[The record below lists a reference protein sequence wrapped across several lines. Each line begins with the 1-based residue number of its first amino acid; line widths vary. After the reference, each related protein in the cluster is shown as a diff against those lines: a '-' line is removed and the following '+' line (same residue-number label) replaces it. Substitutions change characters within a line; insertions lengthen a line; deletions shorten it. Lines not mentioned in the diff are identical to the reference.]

1 MEVGTVLPFKF
12 EFVPPPDDLKS
23 QVNTFFVVHTDAGRI
38 DEVMPAYSAQ
48 LFIFLRGTGTM
59 HFADGSQTAPAPV
72 FFNAPLLRASPFSL
86 HGPVCCAGVSLTPL
100 GWASWTGLPVDQNH
114 DRIVPVQ
121 QALEAEAARAL
132 AAQFETDPDDV
143 LNIFD
148 HVSHLMRETGRDIRP
163 AHAAMITETTAWLAS
178 AFSPAIDDLYR
189 RLPMSRRQAQR
200 LCKRFFGAPPR
211 QLLKRFRAVRAAALL
226 SQKNLPD
233 AARDEV
239 MSAYFD
245 QAHLIRDLRRYT
257 GRTPRLL
264 QNGPLVVGTLD
275 PAGHGPAATAL
286 REWFSAD

>member
-1 MEVGTVLPFKF
+1 MDSGAILPFIF
-12 EFVPPPDDLKS
+12 EFVAPPDDLKS
-23 QVNTFFVVHTDAGRI
+23 RVNTFFVVHTDAGRI

-48 LFIFLRGTGTM
+48 LFIFLRGTGAM

-86 HGPVCCAGVSLTPL
+86 EGPVCCAGMSLTPL
-100 GWASWTGLPVDQNH
+100 GWASWTSLPVDQNH
-114 DRIVPVQ
+114 DRIVASQ
-121 QALEAEAARAL
+121 EALSPEAAVRLLGLSA
-132 AAQFETDPDDV
+132 TDPKDV
-143 LNIFD
+143 LEVFD
-148 HVSHLMRETGRDIRP
+148 SVADLMRETCRDIRP
-163 AHAAMITETTAWLAS
+163 AHAAMIAETTAWLAS
-178 AFSPAIDDLYR
+178 AFSPAIDDLYQ
-189 RLPMSRRQAQR
+189 RLPMSQRQAQR
-200 LCKRFFGAPPR
+200 LCKRYFGAPPL

-264 QNGPLVVGTLD
+264 QDGPLVAGTLD
-275 PAGHGPAATAL
+275 PSGHGPAATAL
-286 REWFSAD
+286 RQWFLPE